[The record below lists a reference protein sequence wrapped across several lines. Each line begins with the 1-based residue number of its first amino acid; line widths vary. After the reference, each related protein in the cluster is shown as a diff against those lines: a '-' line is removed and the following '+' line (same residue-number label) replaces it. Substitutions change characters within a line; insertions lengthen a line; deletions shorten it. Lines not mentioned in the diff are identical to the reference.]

1 VTQAETVTSL
11 AILGCT
17 GSVGTAAL
25 DVARRHRDRV
35 HVAGLGAGG
44 NLEVL
49 RAQVR
54 EFRPELVSVA
64 RDEDAQALR
73 KEFPDMEVLAGAEG
87 AEAVAAMPSADVVLA
102 AIVGAAGLRSTFA
115 AASSGKRV
123 ALANKESMVIAGA
136 LMWDA
141 ARASGADVIP
151 VDSEHSAV
159 FQCLRSG
166 SRGEVRKII
175 LTASGGPFLRRDA
188 STFSSITPREAL
200 KHPTWDM
207 GEKITIDSATLMNK
221 GLEVIEAHFL
231 FGFRPEQIRI
241 LVHPQSVVH
250 SMVEYVDG
258 SIMAHLG
265 RTDMRIPIR
274 YALFHP
280 ERADGACEPFDLAG
294 ASPLEFLEPDA
305 EKFPCIRLAYEALER
320 GGSAPAALNA
330 ANEAA
335 VGAFLREEIPFTAV
349 PQVNESVL
357 GSWDGRAPASV
368 DDVLAADE
376 EARKRA
382 GEAISKL
389 RR

>member
-1 VTQAETVTSL
+1 
-11 AILGCT
+11 
-17 GSVGTAAL
+17 
-25 DVARRHRDRV
+25 
-35 HVAGLGAGG
+35 
-44 NLEVL
+44 
-49 RAQVR
+49 
-54 EFRPELVSVA
+54 
-64 RDEDAQALR
+64 
-73 KEFPDMEVLAGAEG
+73 
-87 AEAVAAMPSADVVLA
+87 VLA

-115 AASSGKRV
+115 AVSAGKRV

-136 LMWDA
+136 LMRDA
-141 ARASGADVIP
+141 ARSSGAAIIP
-151 VDSEHSAV
+151 VDSEHSAI
-159 FQCLRSG
+159 FQCLRGG
-166 SRGEVRKII
+166 SRGEVRKIL

-231 FGFRPEQIRI
+231 FGFRSEQIRI

-250 SMVEYVDG
+250 SMVEYIDG
-258 SIMAHLG
+258 SILAHLG
-265 RTDMRIPIR
+265 RTDMKIPIR

-280 ERADGACEPFDLAG
+280 ERVDNACEPFDLVK
-294 ASPLEFLEPDA
+294 ASPLEFYEPDA
-305 EKFPCIRLAYEALER
+305 EKFSCIRLAYEALER

-335 VGAFLREEIPFTAV
+335 VGAFLKEEIPFTAI

-357 GSWDGRAPASV
+357 GAWDGKAPASV
-368 DDVLAADE
+368 GDVLAADE

-382 GEAISKL
+382 GEVISKL

>member
-1 VTQAETVTSL
+1 MTQAKTVASL

-25 DVARRHRDRV
+25 DVVRRHRDRLR
-35 HVAGLGAGG
+35 VAGLGAGG
-44 NLEVL
+44 NLELL
-49 RAQVR
+49 RAQIK
-54 EFRPELVSVA
+54 EFRPERVSVA
-64 RDEDAQALR
+64 RGEDAQTLR
-73 KEFPDMEVLAGAEG
+73 SEFPDVEVLAGAEG

-115 AASSGKRV
+115 AVSAGKRV

-136 LMWDA
+136 LMRDA
-141 ARASGADVIP
+141 ALSSGAAITP
-151 VDSEHSAV
+151 VDSEHSAI
-159 FQCLRSG
+159 FQCLRG
-166 SRGEVRKII
+166 ESRGEVRKII

-188 STFSSITPREAL
+188 ATFASVTPREAL
-200 KHPTWDM
+200 RHPTWDM

-231 FGFRPEQIRI
+231 FGFRSGQISI

-258 SIMAHLG
+258 SILAHLG
-265 RTDMRIPIR
+265 RTDMKIPIQ

-280 ERADGACEPFDLAG
+280 ERVDGACEPFDLVK
-294 ASPLEFLEPDA
+294 ASPLEFREPDA
-305 EKFPCIRLAYEALER
+305 KKFPCIRLAYEALER

-335 VGAFLREEIPFTAV
+335 VGAFLKEEISFTAI
-349 PQVNESVL
+349 PQINESVL
-357 GSWDGRAPASV
+357 DAWDGAAPASV
-368 DDVLAADE
+368 GDVLAADE

-382 GEAISKL
+382 GEAILKL